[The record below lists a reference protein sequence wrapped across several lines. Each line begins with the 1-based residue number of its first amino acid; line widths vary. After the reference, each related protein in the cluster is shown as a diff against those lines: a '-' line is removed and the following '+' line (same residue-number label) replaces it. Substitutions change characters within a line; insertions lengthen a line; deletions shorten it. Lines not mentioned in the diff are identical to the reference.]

1 MAAPTLSNGNV
12 GAAISRMLENRTT
25 AVFPSARQDRRVQDA
40 LISAV
45 NFCGQFLRS
54 QKFKSFPQK
63 FFLDFPPGLLNGSIR
78 IEQRQCGCCHL
89 ENAQKSH
96 HSRFPKREADRRV
109 QDALILPSISAVIFC
124 CQLLPSKTFFPRV
137 FSRLFRLRF

>member
-1 MAAPTLSNGNV
+1 LLPSIVAVNCCRQLLPSIVAVNCCRQLLPSIVAVPRLTSQEFFLDFSDCVVKMAAPTLSNGNV

-63 FFLDFPPGLLNGSIR
+63 FFLDFSAWVAKMAASALSNG
-78 IEQRQCGCCHL
+78 
-89 ENAQKSH
+89 NA
-96 HSRFPKREADRRV
+96 
-109 QDALILPSISAVIFC
+109 DAAI
-124 CQLLPSKTFFPRV
+124 
-137 FSRLFRLRF
+137 